1 MSDAHLYFSIEDRWK
16 ESRGDLS
23 DHLVAMA
30 FDQLKEATLRL
41 FMSLLHHHAKD
52 SEHDYLMVS
61 FLTALSIA
69 PDGTRHSFDTF
80 TPWLSA
86 IVAVSRLLILKE
98 AHLIRCKAIE
108 EKVSG
113 GLRVAAAEDAA
124 PGILKLVEHRTSQ
137 CLLSSTP
144 GSEAT
149 PMQFI
154 FRLRSYGIAAKANTA
169 SPGTLT
175 WDGLD
180 IMYKEI
186 RLPLQNLATLQ
197 LFRA

>member
-1 MSDAHLYFSIEDRWK
+1 MSDTDLYFSIEDRWK
-16 ESRGDLS
+16 ESRGDPS
-23 DHLVAMA
+23 DHLVAKA

-61 FLTALSIA
+61 FLTSLSIA

-113 GLRVAAAEDAA
+113 GLRESPLLETLPLAPSSWLSIVHHNACSAARQGQKPHCRISSPGPTTAAACNAA
-124 PGILKLVEHRTSQ
+124 
-137 CLLSSTP
+137 
-144 GSEAT
+144 AT
-149 PMQFI
+149 
-154 FRLRSYGIAAKANTA
+154 A
-169 SPGTLT
+169 
-175 WDGLD
+175 
-180 IMYKEI
+180 
-186 RLPLQNLATLQ
+186 
-197 LFRA
+197 